1 MQFSDKDSM
10 TDLLLGTKFIS
21 TQYHMAVLESAN
33 DRVRNTLIQLN
44 NDEINLQK
52 QMFNLMHDR
61 NWYQVRPASTS
72 AGVAWQT
79 GTAAGTTAGMGTA
92 AGTMGAGAG
101 AGAMGMQQ
109 QLPY

>member
-1 MQFSDKDSM
+1 LQFTDKDIM

-61 NWYQVRPASTS
+61 NWYQVRPAGSS
-72 AGVAWQT
+72 AAWQT
-79 GTAAGTTAGMGTA
+79 GTTAGMGA
-92 AGTMGAGAG
+92 GAGTTGTSTGAGAG
-101 AGAMGMQQ
+101 TMGMQQ
-109 QLPY
+109 QMPY

>member
-1 MQFSDKDSM
+1 MQFSDKDIM

-21 TQYHMAVLESAN
+21 SQYHMAVLESAN

-61 NWYQVRPASTS
+61 NWYVVRPADS
-72 AGVAWQT
+72 GVSWQP
-79 GTAAGTTAGMGTA
+79 GTAMGTGAGTTAGTGT
-92 AGTMGAGAG
+92 GT
-101 AGAMGMQQ
+101 MGMQQ
-109 QLPY
+109 QMPY

>member
-1 MQFSDKDSM
+1 M

-21 TQYHMAVLESAN
+21 SQYHMAVLESAN

-61 NWYQVRPASTS
+61 NWYQVRPAGTS
-72 AGVAWQT
+72 ATWQT
-79 GTAAGTTAGMGTA
+79 GTTA
-92 AGTMGAGAG
+92 A
-101 AGAMGMQQ
+101 AGAMGTGTAVGTAGMQQ
-109 QLPY
+109 QMPY

>member
-1 MQFSDKDSM
+1 MQLSDKDIM

-61 NWYQVRPASTS
+61 NWYQVRPAGNS
-72 AGVAWQT
+72 AAWQT
-79 GTAAGTTAGMGTA
+79 GTTAGTTAGMGA
-92 AGTMGAGAG
+92 GAGTMGTSAGTG
-101 AGAMGMQQ
+101 TMGMQQ
-109 QLPY
+109 QMPY